1 MLDKN
6 TLCIKASK
14 MNEYFVPLAV
24 SVLLIAICLYL
35 HFKVLRSGARA
46 ISKFR
51 HHIRYQV
58 LAVMTLIFV
67 THLVE
72 IILFAIAFWMMAI
85 AGTGSLIGAHT
96 STAADYFYFS
106 IASYTTLGI
115 GDITPEGSMR
125 LVAGVEALT
134 GLLLI
139 AWSASFTYLT
149 MERIWSPQEE

>member
-1 MLDKN
+1 MVPLGVSVILIACCLFLHFRALRNVAGKVSQLTKN
-6 TLCIKASK
+6 TR
-14 MNEYFVPLAV
+14 Y
-24 SVLLIAICLYL
+24 SV
-35 HFKVLRSGARA
+35 
-46 ISKFR
+46 IS
-51 HHIRYQV
+51 I
-58 LAVMTLIFV
+58 MTVIFV
-67 THLVE
+67 THLLEV
-72 IILFAIAFWMMAI
+72 ILFAFTFWLMAL
-85 AGTGSLIGAHT
+85 AGTGSLIGAHN

-149 MERIWSPQEE
+149 MERLWSSSES